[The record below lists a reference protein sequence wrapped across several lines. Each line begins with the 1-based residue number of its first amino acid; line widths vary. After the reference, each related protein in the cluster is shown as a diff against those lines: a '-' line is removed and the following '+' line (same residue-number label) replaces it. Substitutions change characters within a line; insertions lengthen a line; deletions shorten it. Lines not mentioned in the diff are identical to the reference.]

1 MDKEVSQKYLA
12 QQIMS
17 ASPAKLVAM
26 LYERAITLLH
36 ETIKAIETGDITR
49 RWEANAKATEVIS
62 HLWGT
67 LDRERG
73 GEIAEKLNQLY
84 GFIMMRLTMI
94 DVENDAQAARE
105 VIELLEPL
113 RRSWHEIAEGQP
125 AARSGIESRSNPAAP
140 IQISLSA

>member
-1 MDKEVSQKYLA
+1 MDREVSQKYLA

-26 LYERAITLLH
+26 LYERAIALLH
-36 ETIKAIETGDITR
+36 ETVEAIEAGDIER
-49 RWEANAKATEVIS
+49 RWRANGKATEVVS

-73 GEIAEKLNQLY
+73 GEIAENLNRVY
-84 GFIMMRLTMI
+84 GFMMMRLTMV
-94 DVENDAQAARE
+94 DVTNDAQAARE

-113 RRSWHEIAEGQP
+113 RRSWQEIANGEP
-125 AARSGIESRSNPAAP
+125 ASATTESRSDIVAP
-140 IQISLSA
+140 TQVSLSA

>member
-1 MDKEVSQKYLA
+1 MDRDVSQRYLA

-26 LYERAITLLH
+26 LYERAITLLR
-36 ETIKAIETGDITR
+36 ETVAAIEAGDVAR
-49 RWEANAKATEVIS
+49 RWEANGKATEVVS

-73 GEIAEKLNQLY
+73 GEIAENLNRIY
-84 GFIMMRLTMI
+84 GFMMMRLTMI
-94 DVENDAQAARE
+94 DVENNAQAARE

-113 RRSWHEIAEGQP
+113 RRSWHELANGEP
-125 AARSGIESRSNPAAP
+125 ARAGTENRSDVAAP
-140 IQISLSA
+140 TQVSLSA

>member
-1 MDKEVSQKYLA
+1 MDREISQKYLA

-26 LYERAITLLH
+26 LYERAITLLR
-36 ETIKAIETGDITR
+36 EAVDAIEAGDIER
-49 RWEANAKATEVIS
+49 RWRANGKATEVIS

-73 GEIAEKLNQLY
+73 GEIAENLNQLY
-84 GFIMMRLTMI
+84 GFMMMRLTMI
-94 DVENDAQAARE
+94 DVENNAQAARE

-113 RRSWHEIAEGQP
+113 RRSWEELANGEP
-125 AARSGIESRSNPAAP
+125 ARARAGSRSDEAAP
-140 IQISLSA
+140 TQISLSA

>member
-1 MDKEVSQKYLA
+1 MDREVSQTYLV
-12 QQIMS
+12 QQIMT
-17 ASPAKLVAM
+17 AAPAKLVAM

-36 ETIKAIETGDITR
+36 ETVDAIEAGDIER
-49 RWEANAKATEVIS
+49 RWRANGKATDVIC

-73 GEIAEKLNQLY
+73 GEIAENLNRLY
-84 GFIMMRLTMI
+84 GFMMMRLTMI

-113 RRSWHEIAEGQP
+113 RRSWQELADGEG
-125 AARSGIESRSNPAAP
+125 ASRGTESHSDEAAP
-140 IQISLSA
+140 TQVSLSA

>member
-1 MDKEVSQKYLA
+1 MDRDVSQKYLA

-26 LYERAITLLH
+26 LYERAITLLR
-36 ETIKAIETGDITR
+36 ETVEAIEAGDVAR
-49 RWEANAKATEVIS
+49 RWEANGKATEVIS

-73 GEIAEKLNQLY
+73 GEIAENLNRIY
-84 GFIMMRLTMI
+84 GFMMMRLTMI
-94 DVENDAQAARE
+94 DVENNAQAARE

-113 RRSWHEIAEGQP
+113 RRSWQELANGEP
-125 AARSGIESRSNPAAP
+125 ARAGTKSRSDVAAP
-140 IQISLSA
+140 TQVSLSA

>member
-1 MDKEVSQKYLA
+1 MDRRVSQKYLE

-26 LYERAITLLH
+26 LYERAITLLR
-36 ETIKAIETGDITR
+36 ETVDAIEAGDIER
-49 RWEANAKATEVIS
+49 RWRANGKATEVIS

-73 GEIAEKLNQLY
+73 GEIAENLNRVY
-84 GFIMMRLTMI
+84 GFIMMRLTMV
-94 DVENDAQAARE
+94 DVENNAQAARE

-113 RRSWHEIAEGQP
+113 RRSWQELANGKPARAET
-125 AARSGIESRSNPAAP
+125 ESRSDKAAP

>member
-1 MDKEVSQKYLA
+1 MDREGSHKYLA

-26 LYERAITLLH
+26 LYERAIALLR
-36 ETIKAIETGDITR
+36 ETVEAIEAGDVER
-49 RWEANAKATEVIS
+49 RWRANAKATEVVS

-73 GEIAEKLNQLY
+73 GEIAENLNRVY
-84 GFIMMRLTMI
+84 GFMMMRLTMV
-94 DVENDAQAARE
+94 DVENNAQAARE

-113 RRSWHEIAEGQP
+113 RRSWQELADGEP
-125 AARSGIESRSNPAAP
+125 ASAKTENCSDMAAP
-140 IQISLSA
+140 TQVSLSA